1 MINTNKE
8 NESTRHNSS
17 KKRIKK
23 AKEKKYFKIRNK
35 TLVQITIEFAK
46 KIKGIS
52 DIIVS
57 TDDKAIVKI
66 ANKLN
71 VKAPFV
77 RPSTLSND
85 KTSSASVCV
94 HAINFYEK
102 KYKNI
107 DAILLLQPTSPF
119 RSVKSINSAIKDFE
133 KSKYKSIVSV
143 NKLNLNP
150 MTIIKKKQSKNYYF
164 FRKKEK
170 LYEINGNFFLINKN
184 LFLKKKKFFFPNTF
198 LFNITNFEETI
209 DIDDINDLKMAK
221 TFI

>member
-1 MINTNKE
+1 MKILVIIPARKGSKRLKKKNILKLGNKP
-8 NESTRHNSS
+8 
-17 KKRIKK
+17 
-23 AKEKKYFKIRNK
+23 
-35 TLVQITIEFAK
+35 LVQVTIEFAK
-46 KIKGIS
+46 KLKGIS

-71 VKAPFV
+71 VKVPFL
-77 RPSTLSND
+77 RPSSLSND

-133 KSKYKSIVSV
+133 ESKYKSIASV

-150 MTIIKKKQSKNYYF
+150 MTVIKKKQSKNYYF

-198 LFNITNFEETI
+198 LFNIKNFEETI
-209 DIDDINDLKMAK
+209 DIDDINDLKIAK
-221 TFI
+221 TFL